1 MKHSRYILLLS
12 TVVLLTACGGGKTE
26 QSASKAPAAGQ
37 TGAQTSCYSLREG
50 KDLTA
55 IQLKQ
60 DGNAISGYYAWE
72 PYEKDGAHGT
82 LNGSLNN
89 GVIKADHTYMIEGS
103 IQTEE
108 VYFKLD
114 GNTLFQGSGE
124 LTEDAKG
131 KLVVKD
137 PASLQFTEGFAKTDC
152 ADIKDAIANA
162 EQISAM
168 IKEQQ

>member
-1 MKHSRYILLLS
+1 MKHSISALMLG
-12 TVVLLTACGGGKTE
+12 TAVLLTACNGGKTQQPEANTPATGKAGE
-26 QSASKAPAAGQ
+26 QA
-37 TGAQTSCYSLREG
+37 SCYSLQEG

-60 DGNAISGYYAWE
+60 DGNTISGYYAWE

-82 LNGSLNN
+82 LSGSLNN
-89 GVIKADHTYMIEGS
+89 GMIKADHTYMIEGS

-124 LTEDAKG
+124 LVEDANG

-137 PASLQFTEGFAKTDC
+137 PASLQFTEGFSKTDC

-162 EQISAM
+162 EQISTT